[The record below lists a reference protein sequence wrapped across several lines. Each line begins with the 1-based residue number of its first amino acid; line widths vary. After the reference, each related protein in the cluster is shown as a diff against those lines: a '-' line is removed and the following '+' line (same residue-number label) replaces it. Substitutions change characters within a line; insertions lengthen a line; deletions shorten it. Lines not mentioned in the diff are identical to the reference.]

1 MIFKLCIEIVID
13 HDKSLVFKSSYA
25 SCEVLYIRSF
35 TALQVFFTKVEKITI
50 RWIALSGPRTDRLP
64 LDPVTLHVLIVS
76 NKSLYI

>member
-35 TALQVFFTKVEKITI
+35 TALQVFFTKVEKITTGGSAI
-50 RWIALSGPRTDRLP
+50 RPSY
-64 LDPVTLHVLIVS
+64 
-76 NKSLYI
+76 KSTAPGSCHFTRAYSQ